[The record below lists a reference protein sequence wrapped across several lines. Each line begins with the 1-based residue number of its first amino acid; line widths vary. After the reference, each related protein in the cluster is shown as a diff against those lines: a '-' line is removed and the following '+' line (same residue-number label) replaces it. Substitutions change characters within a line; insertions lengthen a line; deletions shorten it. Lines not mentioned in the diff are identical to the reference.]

1 MSVPFP
7 SKLRLH
13 KGSLFL
19 STQMLAC
26 EHDVRGACSL
36 VVSTPIAHGV
46 FNSTPRSAWYCTAC
60 HFRLVDVPKRIVL
73 SV

>member
-1 MSVPFP
+1 
-7 SKLRLH
+7 
-13 KGSLFL
+13 
-19 STQMLAC
+19 MLAC

-36 VVSTPIAHGV
+36 VVSTPVAHGV